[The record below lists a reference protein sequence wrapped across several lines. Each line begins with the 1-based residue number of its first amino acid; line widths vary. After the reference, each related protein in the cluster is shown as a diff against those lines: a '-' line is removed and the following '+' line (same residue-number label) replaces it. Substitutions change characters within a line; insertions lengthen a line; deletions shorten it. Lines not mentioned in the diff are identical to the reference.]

1 MTLLTPETLPVAASK
16 DLIQAHLLEHQTVIV
31 SGDTGCGKTTQLPK
45 YCLELDLDS
54 DKLIGCTQPRRI
66 AAITVA
72 ERVKEELG
80 DDGDKVGYKI
90 RFRDR
95 TGKGTRIKFMTDG
108 ILLAETRNDPL
119 LRNYSTLIIDEA
131 HERSLNIDFL
141 LGFVKNLLP
150 NRPDLKLIIT
160 SATIDTEVF
169 AAHFSDA
176 PVVYVEGRTYPVEIH
191 YSPVDE
197 EPEDDKKNYI
207 DHCVKTILDV
217 HNHEK
222 PGDILVFLPTEK
234 DIRSCC
240 TMLGGSIEQATVL
253 PLFGRLQAGDQ
264 KKIFLPTQQRKIVV
278 ATNVAETSITVPN
291 IRYVVDSG
299 LARES
304 FYNSRAKTNSLPIR
318 RISKANCD
326 QRKGRCGRVGPGI
339 CIRLYSE
346 EDYNDR
352 PQYSLPEIKR
362 SNLAEVILQ
371 MTSLN
376 LGRPEKFPFVDA
388 PVSGAIRD
396 GYRLLTE
403 LSAIDSKGQLT
414 RNGRLMAKLPID
426 PCISRII
433 IEAQKNNCVKEIKI
447 IGSVLA
453 IQDPRVRPA
462 EREKEADLAHKEF
475 AHPHS
480 DFMVL
485 LNIWNG
491 FHGVHDQV
499 KSWSRLKKFCKR
511 YYLSFQRMREWFDL
525 HEQMSRILDRHKGF
539 KENSN
544 EASYAAIHRSLL
556 CGFLRNIGRK
566 KKGHLYQGG
575 FNKELMIFPGSHQFL
590 KGGNWILA
598 ASFLETNR
606 LYGLTVA
613 TIEPEWIEQA
623 GGELCKY
630 SWSNPRWQKKTGRVI
645 CDEKV
650 SLFGLPIVQDRIAN
664 FGRRHNKNRK
674 EAQNIFIGQALLEGH
689 IVGKYDFL
697 DHNMALIDTWRKKEE
712 KLRKRDILIDDYGLH
727 SFYSQKLPLSVYDR
741 FTLNRFLKKKN
752 LHNLLKMSETDIV
765 NRKPEANEL
774 ADFPT
779 FLTIGSTEFKLEY
792 HFNPGSDDDGVTIRI
807 PVDLVET
814 INPTAFEWL
823 VPGLLQEKTE
833 FLLRGLP
840 KQLRKQLVPINK
852 TVETV
857 LDDINKSQGSFFL
870 ALENSI
876 FKFFGLGIRRSDWP
890 GDMPP
895 HLQMRF
901 LLFDPSGKSVTTG
914 RDFKVLLASLSSPQ
928 KVASKGRAKK
938 KDRQLMEKYAGKI
951 YDQCDFDELPDRIP
965 LYSAQGDV
973 SGYLYPTLQE
983 VPERGGVKVLFEKN
997 RNRSLKQTAKGVL
1010 FLFRRN
1016 FSNEFK
1022 SLKKSCST
1030 SLSGPS
1036 SLWFISTIGNK
1047 QQALEAVLDAIL
1059 TSIFSLPST
1068 TIPSKELFSQ
1078 TVQKVKKQ
1086 RFHQL
1091 GQQIF
1096 DQILKV
1102 LRKRN
1107 EVTTIIGKYSEL
1119 ARKSRSY
1126 QEAWF
1131 ESYEKLLLDIVP
1143 QDFIDRFSSPDF
1155 DDCIRYL
1162 DGLAIRIERAY
1173 INPAKDEKKEEQ
1185 LLPHLKRLHSI
1196 LKQQDELSE
1205 ECLQQLSAYQAM
1217 IQEFRISL
1225 FAPELRTKFPVSS
1238 KKLKLQF
1245 DKVRQLS

>member
-1 MTLLTPETLPVAASK
+1 MTLITPETLPVTAYK
-16 DLIQAHLLEHQTVIV
+16 DIIQAHLLEHQTVII

-45 YCLELDLDS
+45 YCLEIESDS
-54 DKLIGCTQPRRI
+54 DKIIGCTQPRRI

-80 DDGDKVGYKI
+80 DVGNKVGYKI

-150 NRPDLKLIIT
+150 KRPDLKLIIT

-169 AAHFSDA
+169 ASHFSDA
-176 PVVYVEGRTYPVEIH
+176 PIVHIEGRTYPVDVQ

-197 EPEDDKKNYI
+197 ESEDDKKNYI
-207 DHCVKTILDV
+207 DHCVKTVLDV
-217 HNHEK
+217 HMYEK

-240 TMLGGSIEQATVL
+240 TMLGGSIDQATVL

-264 KKIFLPTQQRKIVV
+264 RRIFQPTRQRKIVV

-304 FYNSRAKTNSLPIR
+304 FYNSRAKTNSLPIK
-318 RISKANCD
+318 RISRASCD

-352 PQYSLPEIKR
+352 SQYSLPEIKR

-371 MTSLN
+371 MISLN
-376 LGRPEKFPFVDA
+376 LGRPEDFPFVDR
-388 PVSGAIRD
+388 PVTGAIRD

-403 LSAIDSKGQLT
+403 LGAIDTKGKLT
-414 RNGRLMAKLPID
+414 ANGRLMAKLPID

-433 IEAQKNNCVKEIKI
+433 IEAKKNSCLKEIKI
-447 IGSVLA
+447 IGSALA

-491 FHGVHDQV
+491 FHGAHDQV

-525 HEQMSRILDRHKGF
+525 HEQMSRVLKRHKGF
-539 KENSN
+539 LENSSD
-544 EASYAAIHRSLL
+544 ASYAAIHQSLL
-556 CGFLRNIGRK
+556 SGFLRNIATK
-566 KKGHLYQGG
+566 KKGQLYQGG
-575 FNKELMIFPGSHQFL
+575 SNKELMIFPGSHQFL

-630 SWSNPRWQKKTGRVI
+630 SWSNPRWQKKTGQVI
-645 CDEKV
+645 CDERA
-650 SLFGLPIVQDRIAN
+650 SLFGLPVVQGRTVN
-664 FGRRHNKNRK
+664 FGRRHNKNRQ
-674 EAQNIFIGQALLEGH
+674 ESQNIFIQQALLEGH

-697 DHNMALIDTWRKKEE
+697 NHNMALIDTWRKKEE

-727 SFYSQKLPLSVYDR
+727 SFYSEKLPLSVYDR
-741 FTLNRFLKKKN
+741 FTLNRFLKKKSN
-752 LHNLLKMSETDIV
+752 HNLLKMSETDIV
-765 NRKPEANEL
+765 TRKPESKEL
-774 ADFPT
+774 ADFPPV
-779 FLTIGSTEFKLEY
+779 LTVGSTEFKLEY

-807 PVDLVET
+807 PVDLAET
-814 INPTAFEWL
+814 INPTVFEWL

-852 TVETV
+852 TVERV
-857 LDDINKSQGSFFL
+857 LDDIIKSQGSFFL

-876 FKFFGLGIRRSDWP
+876 FKFFRLGIRRSDWP
-890 GDMPP
+890 SEIPP
-895 HLQMRF
+895 HLKMRF
-901 LLFDPSGKSVTTG
+901 LLFDPSGKSVATG
-914 RDFKVLLASLSSPQ
+914 RDFRVLISSLSSPQ
-928 KVASKGRAKK
+928 KSTGKGEANKK
-938 KDRQLMEKYAGKI
+938 HRQLMEKFAGKI
-951 YDQCDFDELPDRIP
+951 FDDCDFDELVERIP
-965 LYSAQGDV
+965 LYSTQGDI
-973 SGYLYPTLQE
+973 SGYLYPTLE
-983 VPERGGVKVLFEKN
+983 AVPDRGGVKVLFEKN

-1010 FLFRRN
+1010 FLFRRH

-1022 SLKKSCST
+1022 SLRKICST

-1036 SLWFISTIGNK
+1036 SLWFIGGIGNK
-1047 QQALEAVLDAIL
+1047 QQALEAVLDSIL
-1059 TSIFSLPST
+1059 ATIFALPT
-1068 TIPSKELFSQ
+1068 TGIPSKELFSQ

-1086 RFHQL
+1086 RFLQI
-1091 GQQIF
+1091 GQQVF
-1096 DQILKV
+1096 DQFMQV

-1107 EVTTIIGKYSEL
+1107 EVATIISRYSDL
-1119 ARKSRSY
+1119 ARKSRSFD
-1126 QEAWF
+1126 EGRF
-1131 ESYEKLLLDIVP
+1131 ERFEKLLLEIVP
-1143 QDFIDRFSSPDF
+1143 RDFIYRFSSTDL
-1155 DDCIRYL
+1155 DDCIRYM
-1162 DGLAIRIERAY
+1162 DGLAIRVERAH
-1173 INPAKDEKKEEQ
+1173 INPTKDQKKLEQ
-1185 LLPHLKRLHSI
+1185 LTPHLNCLQSI
-1196 LKQQDELSE
+1196 LKQKNELSE
-1205 ECLQQLSAYQAM
+1205 ECLQQLNIYQAM

-1225 FAPELRTKFPVSS
+1225 FAPELRTKFPVST

-1245 DKVRQLS
+1245 NKVRQLS